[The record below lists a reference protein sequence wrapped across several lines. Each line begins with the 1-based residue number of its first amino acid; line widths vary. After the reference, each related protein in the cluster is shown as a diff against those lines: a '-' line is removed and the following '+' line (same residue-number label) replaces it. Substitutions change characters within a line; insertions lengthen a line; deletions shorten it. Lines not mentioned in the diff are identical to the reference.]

1 MRASAS
7 VRATVSVDV
16 IGRTLDHADD
26 RLPPDYLWKLRQIAR
41 VGQTTYDPDMQIEGA
56 VIVVTGAAS
65 GIGKA
70 MAERFAADGAA
81 AIYVAD
87 LDGDGAAQVADSIA
101 DRTDAVAIGVTV
113 DVTDEA
119 AILALI
125 ERVEA
130 DHGPIDLWCG
140 NAGIGANGG
149 VELDDAV
156 WEANWNVNVLS
167 HVKACRHLLP
177 RWEARGSGHLLI
189 TASAAGLLTNLGTAP
204 YAVTKHGAVALAEW
218 IAITHGGN
226 GVGVSCLC
234 PQGVRTPM
242 TEAEGELAVE
252 VVKAMGMIEPE
263 DVADA
268 VAVGLANDEFLILP
282 HPEVVRFEQRR
293 AGDRARWL
301 AGMQKLQASL
311 PGS

>member
-1 MRASAS
+1 
-7 VRATVSVDV
+7 
-16 IGRTLDHADD
+16 
-26 RLPPDYLWKLRQIAR
+26 
-41 VGQTTYDPDMQIEGA
+41 MQVQGA

-65 GIGKA
+65 GIGRA
-70 MAERFAADGAA
+70 MARRFAADGAA
-81 AIYVAD
+81 AVHLVD
-87 LDGDGAAQVADSIA
+87 LDGDGAK
-101 DRTDAVAIGVTV
+101 AVAAELTETASGTAAVGSGV
-113 DVTDEA
+113 DVTDET
-119 AILALI
+119 AIVALI

-130 DHGPIDLWCG
+130 ENGPIDLWCG

-156 WEANWNVNVLS
+156 WDANWNVNVLA
-167 HVKACRHLLP
+167 HVKACRHLIP

-218 IAITHGGN
+218 LAITHGAN
-226 GVGVSCLC
+226 GIGVSCLC

-242 TEAEGELAVE
+242 TEADGELAVE

-263 DVADA
+263 EVAEA
-268 VAVGLANDEFLILP
+268 VAQGLANNDFLILP
-282 HPEVVRFEQRR
+282 HPEVARYEQRR
-293 AGDRARWL
+293 AGDRSRWL

-311 PGS
+311 PGD